1 MVSKGKALSALFL
14 ASILASSGIGFAGE
28 KLGATKKS
36 LPRAVK
42 NTDYY
47 DNGQPD
53 PLKVELGKLLFHDK
67 ILSGNRNIS
76 CATCHHALTD
86 TGDGLS
92 LPVGEGGRGL
102 GVTRTTGSKGNAIHE
117 RVPRNAPHVFNLGA
131 KQFKKMFHDGRVQA
145 DSSEPS
151 GFRSPAGRDL
161 PRGLDN
167 VLAAQ
172 AMFPVTSPAEMAGQ
186 SGENNIARAAGA
198 GDVAEVWR
206 LLAARL
212 GRISGYVEL
221 FAAVY
226 DDVEI
231 ATDISYVHAANAI
244 AAFEAFA
251 WRADG
256 SPFDRYLRGEKGAM
270 SAKAR
275 QGMKLFYGKAGCS
288 ECHSGKF
295 QTDHRFHAIAMP
307 QIGPGKGNGAGGHED
322 FGRENVTLNESHRYK
337 FRTPSLRNVALTG
350 PWGHDGA
357 YNTLRA
363 VVEHN
368 LDPVNSLQQYDPSQT
383 VMPSRPDLDAVDFE
397 VLNDSTVMTAIADA
411 CELEAVTLSENQ
423 IDQLIDFLDALTD
436 PASVDLRVDV
446 PSSVPSGLTLAE

>member
-1 MVSKGKALSALFL
+1 MASNGKALSAIAL
-14 ASILASSGIGFAGE
+14 ASILISSGTGIAGE
-28 KLGATKKS
+28 KLRGNKKS
-36 LPRAVK
+36 LPKAVK
-42 NTDYY
+42 NTDFY
-47 DNGQPD
+47 DNGRPD
-53 PLKVELGKLLFHDK
+53 PLEVELGKLLFHDK

-131 KQFKKMFHDGRVQA
+131 KQFKKMFDDGRVQV

-172 AMFPVTSPAEMAGQ
+172 AMFPVTSPTEMAGQ
-186 SGENNIARAAGA
+186 DGENNVARAAVA
-198 GDVAEVWR
+198 GDVVEVWR
-206 LLAARL
+206 LLGARL
-212 GRISGYVEL
+212 RRIGGYVDL
-221 FAAVY
+221 FVAVY
-226 DDVEI
+226 DDVET
-231 ATDISYVHAANAI
+231 AADITYVHAANAI
-244 AAFEAFA
+244 ATFEAFA

-270 SAKAR
+270 SAKAK

-288 ECHSGKF
+288 DCHSGKF
-295 QTDHRFHAIAMP
+295 QTDQRFHAIAMP
-307 QIGPGKGNGAGGHED
+307 QIGPGKGNGAGGRED
-322 FGRENVTLNESHRYK
+322 FGRENVTLRESDRYK
-337 FRTPSLRNVALTG
+337 FRTPTLRNVALTG
-350 PWGHDGA
+350 PWGHAGA
-357 YNTLRA
+357 YDTLRA
-363 VVEHN
+363 MVDHN
-368 LDPVNSLQQYDPSQT
+368 IDPVNSLHQYDPSQA
-383 VMPSRPDLDAVDFE
+383 VMPSRPDLDELDFQ
-397 VLNDSTVMTAIADA
+397 VLNDSAAMTAIGDA
-411 CELEAVTLSENQ
+411 CELESVALSENQ
-423 IDQLIDFLDALTD
+423 IGLLMDFLHALTD
-436 PASVDLRVDV
+436 PSSVDLRVDV